1 MKEPKGK
8 KILITGATGFLGR
21 RLVKRLNNENYHLYL
36 TSLGGDKDLLA
47 HKLNLLNYSDL
58 KRAIKKTKPA
68 TVYHL
73 GALVNL
79 ARNYEVARQC
89 IDVNIK
95 GTLNLLDS
103 LRLSFPK
110 KFIFASTEEVYGDN
124 PLPFK
129 ANQLPQ
135 PPSAYS
141 ISKIAAENLCK
152 MYAQELG
159 FSLVIFRIGTMY
171 GPEQPSSRFI
181 AKIIIKALNNED
193 ILLNS
198 GKKKRDYIYV
208 ENVIDALVLAQKTKL
223 KNQIETIN
231 LGGQKSYQLKKLVE
245 MIVELIKSKSKIIT
259 GVFPDRILEADE
271 WLLDNSKAKKLLNW
285 QPRTSLEQGLKQ
297 TINFYKNNV
306 L

>member
-1 MKEPKGK
+1 MAKK

-36 TSLGGDKDLLA
+36 RAAEEDKSLPIN
-47 HKLNLLNYSDL
+47 KLDLLNYQAL
-58 KRAIKKTKPA
+58 KKTIVKIKPT

-79 ARNYEVARQC
+79 ARDYQVAQQC

-103 LRLSFPK
+103 LRAAPPK
-110 KFIFASTEEVYGDN
+110 KFIFTSTEEVYGDN

-129 ANQLPQ
+129 ENQLPR

-181 AKIIIKALNNED
+181 AQIVIKALKNED
-193 ILLNS
+193 IPINS

-208 ENVIDALVLAQKTKL
+208 EDVIDALVSAQKIKL
-223 KNQIETIN
+223 KNQTETIN
-231 LGGQKSYQLKKLVE
+231 LGGQRSYQLKKLVE
-245 MIVELIKSKSKIIT
+245 MIVKLTNSKSKVIV
-259 GVFPDRILEADE
+259 GAFPDRILEADE
-271 WLLDNSKAKKLLNW
+271 WLLDNSKAKRLLNW
-285 QPRTSLEQGLKQ
+285 QPKTPLEQGLKQ
-297 TINFYKNNV
+297 ASNFYKNN
-306 L
+306 